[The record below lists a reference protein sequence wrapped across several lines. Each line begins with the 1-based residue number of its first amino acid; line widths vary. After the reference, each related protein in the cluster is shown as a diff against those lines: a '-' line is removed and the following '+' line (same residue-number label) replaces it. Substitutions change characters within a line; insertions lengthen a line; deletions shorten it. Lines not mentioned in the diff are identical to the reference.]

1 MRTVF
6 TNRLHQAVILP
17 SLLSLIL
24 AVGTAYVGYKSQR
37 TISNSPEEMRQV
49 KERINASQ
57 CDASYK
63 NASISIVD
71 GSVKLIRDFS
81 IFCYAFSA
89 VSFVI
94 GATGMGIFVSVR
106 RREQRAKNQ

>member
-1 MRTVF
+1 MRNIF
-6 TNRLHQAVILP
+6 TNSMHLAVIFP
-17 SLLSLIL
+17 SLLSLFL

-63 NASISIVD
+63 NAAISIVD
-71 GSVKLIRDFS
+71 GSVKLIRDYS
-81 IFCYAFSA
+81 TLYYEFSA
-89 VSFVI
+89 ASFVT
-94 GATGMGIFVSVR
+94 GVVGMGIFVSVR
-106 RREQRAKNQ
+106 RREQRAQKQ